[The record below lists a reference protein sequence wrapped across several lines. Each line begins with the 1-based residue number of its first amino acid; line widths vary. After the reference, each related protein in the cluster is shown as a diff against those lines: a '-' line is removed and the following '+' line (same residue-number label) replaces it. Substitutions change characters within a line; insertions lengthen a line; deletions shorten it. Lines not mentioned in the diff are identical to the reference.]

1 MATSDGY
8 GQRLGERLRVEKA
21 PAIVTKTLRKAE
33 IAVTEIRCDDPLPG
47 MTTPVQREDAYL
59 VGLIL
64 RDFPHRIYWEEGRQT
79 PVCDLRAGDTCIH
92 DLKRDPVSFLEKPR
106 TVFLFVACSVERDRR
121 RRQRPANWRPGV
133 QASCGRQR
141 RHDRRARWYGTAG
154 VEPSP
159 ASQPVVCR
167 PRLPGDRDPCRFDL
181 WRHAADVAAGSGR
194 ACAVAGAPRQGNS
207 LCQSRW

>member
-47 MTTPVQREDAYL
+47 MTSPVQREDAYL

-64 RDFPHRIYWEEGRQT
+64 RDFADRVYWEEGRQT

-92 DLKRDPVSFLEKPR
+92 DLKSDPVSFLDKPHHELF
-106 TVFLFVACSVERDRR
+106 FLS
-121 RRQRPANWRPGV
+121 
-133 QASCGRQR
+133 
-141 RHDRRARWYGTAG
+141 
-154 VEPSP
+154 
-159 ASQPVVCR
+159 
-167 PRLPGDRDPCRFDL
+167 
-181 WRHAADVAAGSGR
+181 AAGSVECDR
-194 ACAVAGAPRQGNS
+194 R
-207 LCQSRW
+207 